1 MVNRMCTV
9 IIYSLII
16 IVSDTFP
23 VYIAVKCRC
32 INYSEMLEKH
42 INVVHEP
49 SER

>member
-1 MVNRMCTV
+1 MCTV
-9 IIYSLII
+9 IIYGLII

-23 VYIAVKCRC
+23 VYIAVLRKCRC
-32 INYSEMLEKH
+32 INYSEMLPKN